1 MKNSKSL
8 SVSENIIKAVNT
20 ILYDG
25 NTGIDCS
32 GLVND
37 VVTGSGRN
45 RELVKMGIGLT
56 LKKMAVEVSKD
67 NKKHKK
73 EGCFKKEVFEK
84 LTFVGYSVIL
94 DVVSYSYE
102 ENGKQFEGRM
112 PASEWESLE
121 IWQESMP
128 EPAKMQPVDFSQK
141 STLRTVPEPYN
152 PEDVED

>member
-8 SVSENIIKAVNT
+8 NVSENIIKAVNT

-25 NTGIDCS
+25 STGIDCS

-45 RELVKMGIGLT
+45 RELVKMGVGLT
-56 LKKMAVEVSKD
+56 LKKMTVEVSKGA
-67 NKKHKK
+67 KKHRKD
-73 EGCFKKEVFEK
+73 CFRKEVFEK

-102 ENGKQFEGRM
+102 ENGKRFEGRM
-112 PASEWESLE
+112 PAAEWESLE
-121 IWQESMP
+121 TWQEPEVEEQMP
-128 EPAKMQPVDFSQK
+128 QPKFEQK
-141 STLRTVPEPYN
+141 SVLRTVPKSYN